1 MKITNSDILVSVIVP
16 IYNAERYISETIE
29 SILNQSLKNIEII
42 LVNDGSTDSSLII
55 CEQYLQKDSRI
66 KFVNQNNSGVS
77 IARNNGLKLANGE
90 YVFFMDS
97 DDTID
102 SNFLNTS
109 YNVAKKQDFDIVVV
123 GEYCCQRL
131 PNAFALPTWGQ
142 FLRHDFLKQHSDIR
156 FPENIQP
163 CEDGLF
169 SNQLLA
175 LTKNIG
181 ANPAGVYNYRHH
193 EEQNHKKNND
203 NVEKVLAQ
211 IPSWFKILENFY
223 KKHNLFESHALHLA
237 LFMEHEPLQL
247 RYLSMALNEN
257 QKTHLHELI
266 KGFMQK
272 NVLPFLKDEDKKKLS
287 KYFLFFIAAKNYLE
301 FDNYYQKLKIKNKLQ
316 LFLIK
321 FMPISKIRKR
331 VRKELRLSI
340 YR

>member
-1 MKITNSDILVSVIVP
+1 MKITTTDILVSVIVP
-16 IYNAERYISETIE
+16 IYNAERYISETIK
-29 SILNQSLKNIEII
+29 SILNQSLNDIEII
-42 LVNDGSTDSSLII
+42 LVNDGSTDSSLTI

-66 KFVNQNNSGVS
+66 KLVNQNNSGVS

-102 SNFLNTS
+102 PNFLNSS
-109 YNVAKKQDFDIVVV
+109 YNVAKKQNLDIVVV
-123 GEYCCQRL
+123 GEYCCKRL
-131 PNAFALPTWGQ
+131 PNVFALPTWGQ
-142 FLRHDFLKQHSDIR
+142 FLKHDFLTQHSDIR

-175 LTKNIG
+175 LTKKIG
-181 ANPAGVYNYRHH
+181 ANPDGIYNYRHH

-203 NVEKVLAQ
+203 NVEKILAQ
-211 IPSWFKILENFY
+211 IPSWFKILEDFY
-223 KKHNLFESHALHLA
+223 KNHNLFESHALHLA
-237 LFMEHEPLQL
+237 LFVEHEPLQL
-247 RYLSMALNEN
+247 RYLSMSLDEK
-257 QKTHLHELI
+257 QKAHLHELI

-272 NVLPFLKDEDKKKLS
+272 VLPFLKDEDKKKLS
-287 KYFLFFIAAKNYLE
+287 GYFLFFINAKDHLE
-301 FDNYYQKLKIKNKLQ
+301 FDDYYQKLKIKNKVK

>member
-16 IYNAERYISETIE
+16 IYNAESYLSETMD
-29 SILNQSLKNIEII
+29 SILNQSLNNIEIV
-42 LVNDGSTDSSLII
+42 LVNDGSTDGSLLI
-55 CEQYLQKDSRI
+55 CEQYLQKDARI
-66 KFVNQNNSGVS
+66 KLVNQNNSGVS

-102 SNFLNTS
+102 SNFLSTS
-109 YNVAKKQDFDIVVV
+109 YNVAKQQNSDIVVV
-123 GEYCCQRL
+123 GEYCCKRL
-131 PNAFALPTWGQ
+131 PNVFALPTWGE
-142 FLRHDFLKQHSDIR
+142 FLKHDFLKKHSDVR

-169 SNQLLA
+169 SHQLLA
-175 LTKNIG
+175 LTKNIE
-181 ANPAGVYNYRHH
+181 ANPNGIYNYRHH
-193 EEQNHKKNND
+193 DNQNHKKNN
-203 NVEKVLAQ
+203 VEKVLVQ
-211 IPSWFKILENFY
+211 IPLWFEILEDFY

-237 LFMEHEPLQL
+237 LFIEHEPLQL

-257 QKTHLHELI
+257 QKADLHKLI

-272 NVLPFLKDEDKKKLS
+272 NVIPFLKNEDKKKLS
-287 KYFLFFIAAKNYLE
+287 NYFLFFINSKDHLE
-301 FDNYYQKLKIKNKLQ
+301 FDNYYKKLKIENKIK

-321 FMPISKIRKR
+321 FMPVSKIRKR

>member
-1 MKITNSDILVSVIVP
+1 MRISTIDILVSVIVP
-16 IYNAERYISETIE
+16 VYNAERYISETIE
-29 SILNQSLKNIEII
+29 SILNQSLSNIEII
-42 LVNDGSTDSSLII
+42 LVNDGSIDSSLII

-66 KFVNQNNSGVS
+66 KLVNQNNSGVS
-77 IARNNGLKLANGE
+77 IARNNGLKIANGE

-102 SNFLNTS
+102 SNFLNSS
-109 YNVAKKQDFDIVVV
+109 YNVAKKQNFDIVVV

-131 PNAFALPTWGQ
+131 PNVFALPTWGQ
-142 FLRHDFLKQHSDIR
+142 FLRHDFLKKHSDIR

-169 SNQLLA
+169 SHQLLA

-181 ANPAGVYNYRHH
+181 ENPHGIYNYRHH
-193 EEQNHKKNND
+193 EDQNHKISNN

-211 IPSWFKILENFY
+211 IPSWFEILGNFY
-223 KKHNLFESHALHLA
+223 KNYNLFESQALHLA
-237 LFMEHEPLQL
+237 LFIEHEPFQL
-247 RYLSMALNEN
+247 RYLSMSLNEN
-257 QKTHLHELI
+257 QKAHLHELI
-266 KGFMQK
+266 KEFMQK
-272 NVLPFLKDEDKKKLS
+272 KVLPFLKDEDKKKLS
-287 KYFLFFIAAKNYLE
+287 NYFLFFIDSKGYSE
-301 FDNYYQKLKIKNKLQ
+301 FDKYYQGLKLKYKIK

-321 FMPISKIRKR
+321 FMPISKIRKK